1 MLIPCV
7 DNTLLIFIL
16 LAGVVVLGAICLWQR
31 RIIRRKNLLLVRF
44 IMEYLRY
51 KYGNFSGTNFHS

>member
-1 MLIPCV
+1 M
-7 DNTLLIFIL
+7 LIFIL

-51 KYGNFSGTNFHS
+51 KYGNFSGTNSHS